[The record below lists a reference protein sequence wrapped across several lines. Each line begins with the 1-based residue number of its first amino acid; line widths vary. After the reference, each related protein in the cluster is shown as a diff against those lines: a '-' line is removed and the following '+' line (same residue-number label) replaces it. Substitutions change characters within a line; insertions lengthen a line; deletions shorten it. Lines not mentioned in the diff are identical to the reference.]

1 MTNNRITTADITSPQ
16 FKANPFPF
24 YAQLRAEAP
33 VFPVMLPRKQ
43 RAWLV
48 TRYDDVVIPIRL

>member
-1 MTNNRITTADITSPQ
+1 MTNDLITAMDITSPQ

-24 YAQLRAEAP
+24 YARLRAEAP
-33 VFPVMLPRKQ
+33 IFPVIVRKQ

-48 TRYDDVVIPIRL
+48 TRYEDVVNV